1 MLHDQFNVKN
11 CFAISSLRSPAND
24 NVFSLIRPLDSTFS
38 ANVVYARVAIQL
50 SLFSERLHANNL
62 SLIRRSLIITG
73 AIHYRETIA
82 TSMFYSAI
90 VSLYNVN
97 NIIGKTNLQIS
108 H

>member
-1 MLHDQFNVKN
+1 MLKIFFCIQFYKVT
-11 CFAISSLRSPAND
+11 AND
-24 NVFSLIRPLDSTFS
+24 NLFSLIRPLHTTFS

-82 TSMFYSAI
+82 ESMF
-90 VSLYNVN
+90 
-97 NIIGKTNLQIS
+97 
-108 H
+108 